1 MRLIYTHIYIYAYY
15 ILHRER
21 ERSISFHIT
30 IPSSSFFRRIFLLDV
45 PSFSTCFFPSLPIH
59 GRHHSAP
66 PGSAAPGSGSG
77 IRAPNAVRPWYA
89 PQSQPR
95 VPPGSRAGRCL
106 SNSGCRWENP
116 MEIMIFQ
123 TKRSQELRRCRSF
136 RVKPPCFTMKF
147 WDMKQQPFQFDG
159 LVWPWKIYASPML
172 KHVETIGPAAPP
184 NTDPD
189 SVWL

>member
-1 MRLIYTHIYIYAYY
+1 MILIYIYIYISYIYIHITYY
-15 ILHRER
+15 IER
-21 ERSISFHIT
+21 EISISFHIT

-45 PSFSTCFFPSLPIH
+45 PSFSACFFPSLPIH

-95 VPPGSRAGRCL
+95 ALPGSRALCDAYPTVDVVGK
-106 SNSGCRWENP
+106 
-116 MEIMIFQ
+116 I
-123 TKRSQELRRCRSF
+123 
-136 RVKPPCFTMKF
+136 
-147 WDMKQQPFQFDG
+147 
-159 LVWPWKIYASPML
+159 PWKLWFFKPREARNFGDVGVFGWNHHVSPWNFGIWSNNIPIRRIGL
-172 KHVETIGPAAPP
+172 ALENLRFTHVETIGPAPP